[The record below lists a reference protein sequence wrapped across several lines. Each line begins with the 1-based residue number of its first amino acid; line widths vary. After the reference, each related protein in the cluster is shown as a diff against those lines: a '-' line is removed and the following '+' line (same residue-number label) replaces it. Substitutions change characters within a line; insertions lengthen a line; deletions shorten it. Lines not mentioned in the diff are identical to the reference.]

1 MTAHLALALTLS
13 VLSQMLQATTLFIG
27 DTGLF
32 MLGQRLFGALDS
44 RVTDLATFEAADGRA
59 VELVVTKLAA
69 SVTLAAGSRLGL
81 LVVAVVSVVLVAATQ
96 ATHLGLI

>member
-13 VLSQMLQATTLFIG
+13 ILPQLLLANTLFLG

-32 MLGQRLFGALDS
+32 MLWQRLLGALSS

-69 SVTLAAGSRLGL
+69 SVTLAAGSLLGVH
-81 LVVAVVSVVLVAATQ
+81 VVAIVSVVLVAATQ
-96 ATHLGLI
+96 ATHLRLI